1 MMKTKN
7 KWIIAAAALVILSIL
22 SGCAGV
28 GVSKWKPYVG
38 AWAIAGKPAMQME
51 ITPNGE
57 GFLLRIYRHN
67 FFGVNGGGVLHNDHA
82 LQPQGDVLVIR
93 TMLGDIPL
101 IHDTKTDTL
110 TFDGQTYRRQTAEDK
125 KKLEELK
132 NQK

>member
-38 AWAIAGKPAMQME
+38 AWAVPDKPTMQLE

-57 GFLLRIYRHN
+57 GFLLRIYSHN
-67 FFGVNGGGVLHNDHA
+67 FFGVNGGVKHNDHS
-82 LQPQGDVLVIR
+82 LQPQGDVLAVR
-93 TMLGDIPL
+93 TMLGDVPL
-101 IHDTKTDTL
+101 IHDARTDTL
-110 TFDGQTYRRQTAEDK
+110 SFDGKTYRRQTAEDK

-132 NQK
+132 SLK